1 MQETNNILA
10 ILDNY
15 LHDNPDEIAKEM
27 ANDFRKRR
35 IEKNMTREVVDKSGV
50 AVSNI
55 TRFAQKGIMVNMRH
69 R

>member
-1 MQETNNILA
+1 M
-10 ILDNY
+10 DNY

-27 ANDFRKRR
+27 ANDFRRRR
-35 IEKNMTREVVDKSGV
+35 IEKNMPREVVDKSGV
-50 AVSNI
+50 AVCNI

>member
-1 MQETNNILA
+1 
-10 ILDNY
+10 
-15 LHDNPDEIAKEM
+15 
-27 ANDFRKRR
+27 
-35 IEKNMTREVVDKSGV
+35 MTREVVDKSGV

>member
-27 ANDFRKRR
+27 ANDFRKRK